1 MVSDDMRE
9 EIGRELN
16 QTMEDVR
23 QLNVSTTF
31 EFFFQSEGG
40 QVQGGGRVWL
50 SGPAR
55 DGIIV
60 VAFVVFVT
68 AAGIFLYVWMRR
80 SKFSYIF
87 LKRFCLYWLAC
98 WKCFPYQEDRWILM
112 RMYSLLRLALENKL
126 ACSNLILALYIYI
139 CSWKCQY
146 KDCHTI

>member
-1 MVSDDMRE
+1 MRE

-60 VAFVVFVT
+60 VAFIVFIT

-98 WKCFPYQEDRWILM
+98 
-112 RMYSLLRLALENKL
+112 
-126 ACSNLILALYIYI
+126 
-139 CSWKCQY
+139 
-146 KDCHTI
+146 

>member
-1 MVSDDMRE
+1 MRE

-31 EFFFQSEGG
+31 EFFFESEGG

-60 VAFVVFVT
+60 VAFVVFIT

-98 WKCFPYQEDRWILM
+98 
-112 RMYSLLRLALENKL
+112 
-126 ACSNLILALYIYI
+126 
-139 CSWKCQY
+139 
-146 KDCHTI
+146 

>member
-60 VAFVVFVT
+60 VAFVVFIT

-98 WKCFPYQEDRWILM
+98 
-112 RMYSLLRLALENKL
+112 
-126 ACSNLILALYIYI
+126 
-139 CSWKCQY
+139 
-146 KDCHTI
+146 

>member
-31 EFFFQSEGG
+31 EFFFESEGG

-60 VAFVVFVT
+60 VAFIVFIT

-80 SKFSYIF
+80 SKFSCIF
-87 LKRFCLYWLAC
+87 LKRFCL
-98 WKCFPYQEDRWILM
+98 
-112 RMYSLLRLALENKL
+112 
-126 ACSNLILALYIYI
+126 
-139 CSWKCQY
+139 
-146 KDCHTI
+146 

>member
-1 MVSDDMRE
+1 MRE

-60 VAFVVFVT
+60 VAFVVFIT

-98 WKCFPYQEDRWILM
+98 
-112 RMYSLLRLALENKL
+112 
-126 ACSNLILALYIYI
+126 
-139 CSWKCQY
+139 
-146 KDCHTI
+146 

>member
-98 WKCFPYQEDRWILM
+98 
-112 RMYSLLRLALENKL
+112 
-126 ACSNLILALYIYI
+126 
-139 CSWKCQY
+139 
-146 KDCHTI
+146 